1 MSTAENKQ
9 LLQDIFSATAQGD
22 SRPLVEAMADDFRWT
37 IAGNGRWSRSYDGKQ
52 AVLTELFA
60 ALRQRIEGR
69 IKMVAQRI
77 LADGDFVVVEAR
89 GNNITKAGVPYNN
102 SYCFV
107 FRLTAGKL
115 AEVTEYMDTELV
127 TAALGDP
134 ASVAPA
140 SAARRIG

>member
-1 MSTAENKQ
+1 MGAPENKQ
-9 LLQDIFSATAQGD
+9 LMQTIFAATAQGD

-37 IAGNGRWSRSYDGKQ
+37 IAGNGRWSRRYEGKQ

-60 ALRQRIEGR
+60 VLRQRIEGR

-89 GNNITKAGVPYNN
+89 GDNITKAGVPYNN
-102 SYCFV
+102 NYCFV
-107 FRLTAGKL
+107 FRLAGGKL

-127 TAALGDP
+127 TAALGEP
-134 ASVAPA
+134 AGVAPA
-140 SAARRIG
+140 SAASRIR